1 MCLTF
6 NRILKKSI
14 KKQLDIDFL
23 LMPSEKEGRRGKNL
37 CKKLYEPLMHVIKIV
52 ELKSPLKDMGYRWDL
67 GKETWTCQR
76 LWINIQL
83 IAFTATI
90 NENDMTLKI
99 PTSDV
104 KQISQKKI
112 LSISSP
118 ARTMASTVCIRIS
131 QSLMPAFTYPSLV
144 CPCSANYN

>member
-52 ELKSPLKDMGYRWDL
+52 ELKSSLNDMGYTVD
-67 GKETWTCQR
+67 
-76 LWINIQL
+76 
-83 IAFTATI
+83 
-90 NENDMTLKI
+90 KI
-99 PTSDV
+99 
-104 KQISQKKI
+104 
-112 LSISSP
+112 
-118 ARTMASTVCIRIS
+118 
-131 QSLMPAFTYPSLV
+131 
-144 CPCSANYN
+144 